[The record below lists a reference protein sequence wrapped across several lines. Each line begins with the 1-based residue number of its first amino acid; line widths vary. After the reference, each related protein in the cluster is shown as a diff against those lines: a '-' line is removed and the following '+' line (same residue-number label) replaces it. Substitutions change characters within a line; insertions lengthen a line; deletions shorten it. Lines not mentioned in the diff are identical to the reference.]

1 MRGPVSIRRACAVNF
16 KYRNL
21 WDTEDAKDIDR
32 IFDRRGR
39 SSPPARGRMAAV
51 TIPLSGLKKVIG
63 DFRSIAKS
71 GGRAPSVVQ
80 MKSPGLCDGDLMR
93 SW

>member
-1 MRGPVSIRRACAVNF
+1 MRKS
-16 KYRNL
+16 
-21 WDTEDAKDIDR
+21 IDR

-39 SSPPARGRMAAV
+39 SSPPARGRMAAGDD
-51 TIPLSGLKKVIG
+51 PLSGLKEVIG

-71 GGRAPSVVQ
+71 GGTRTFR
-80 MKSPGLCDGDLMR
+80 SPDEIARPCDGELMR